1 MSIHITCINCGEK
14 FEFSDAEQRF
24 FQSKGLESPKRCKDC
39 RKSKKTEENVE
50 SICKLGYKRSSF
62 LDNARIYGMGI
73 PVEGGVSIDY
83 KYVFKLQLQDEVF
96 YLKFDKENKK
106 LYRTKDIQKAT
117 SYVWSSD
124 LKNIQAFLEKE
135 YPEVNVTLYPIPSV
149 SHLRD

>member
-1 MSIHITCINCGEK
+1 ME
-14 FEFSDAEQRF
+14 
-24 FQSKGLESPKRCKDC
+24 
-39 RKSKKTEENVE
+39 
-50 SICKLGYKRSSF
+50 KRSSF

-135 YPEVNVTLYPIPSV
+135 YPEANVTLYPIPSV